1 MPKPTDNM
9 PKAGSHKRSLSPTLE
24 LEVRRFIVER
34 AIIGEPIRVINERIK
49 EKWQDDV
56 QLSDDTIS
64 RWRREEQQ
72 EAIERINESA
82 DELVEMMQAN
92 LAKMQAA
99 VQPAAEAGDLPS
111 IKAALDIQTRWSKL
125 RGLDGPVKYEGANA
139 PPPLIIHGDT
149 DFTGWR
155 SSEDEGEPEP
165 EEASTEAEDNV

>member
-9 PKAGSHKRSLSPTLE
+9 PKAGTHKRSLSPTLE

-64 RWRREEQQ
+64 RWRRQEQQ

-111 IKAALDIQTRWSKL
+111 IKVALDIQTRWSKL
-125 RGLDGPVKYEGANA
+125 RGLDGPVKYEGMTN
-139 PPPLIIHGDT
+139 PPPLVIHGDT
-149 DFTGWR
+149 NFTGWR
-155 SSEDEGEPEP
+155 SSEDEDDTQDEPH
-165 EEASTEAEDNV
+165 ADDA